1 MNPKPYSPMSIQA
14 RIDSYAD
21 MVRVIARRIAQE
33 KKDQDWAMDQLMQAE
48 AEVLGKAH
56 GWEDA
61 TLSGVVP
68 AGKNR
73 YAPPP
78 PPEPPPA
85 PPPLPED
92 PPEEHAHH
100 KRGHKHEHQHEDT

>member
-1 MNPKPYSPMSIQA
+1 MSLQQ

-21 MVRVIARRIAQE
+21 MVKVVHRRMEQE
-33 KKDQDWAMDQLMQAE
+33 KKDRDWAMDQLMQAE

-61 TLSGVVP
+61 TLSGVIP
-68 AGKNR
+68 EGKNR

-78 PPEPPPA
+78 PEPA
-85 PPPLPED
+85 AS
-92 PPEEHAHH
+92 EEHAEHHAHH
-100 KRGHKHEHQHEDT
+100 KKGHKHGDEAT